1 MRRGLRTE
9 VGRRWLCAWVREAL
23 GRAGSWVIA
32 AAAEAH
38 GCFVSFLDHL
48 LHPGQGHLHSGLQ
61 CLPGLPYNGKRN
73 SLRLQV
79 SVRNE

>member
-1 MRRGLRTE
+1 MQDRGGPTPA
-9 VGRRWLCAWVREAL
+9 VCL
-23 GRAGSWVIA
+23 GEGGTWAGWELGVITA
-32 AAAEAH
+32 GAEAH

-48 LHPGQGHLHSGLQ
+48 LHPGEGHLHSGLQ